1 METAGDKQEIAVHQ
15 AFSWETV
22 LLSTTAS
29 EEISLDSEGESVLFT
44 VVSNG
49 QWSVTSD
56 ADWVSVESD
65 PVSGTVRV
73 GAPRNPDAHR
83 NATLTVRATKGS
95 ATESCKVTVS
105 QISREENPYY
115 QMLGYYGLH
124 AENWYYGREP
134 IGVSGTGTFCT
145 VEEKEYRKSFYI
157 KNLFLTGT
165 VVEATYDKNSQTMSI
180 ELGRLCYT
188 REISPTVSRFHYL
201 YSINMQGG
209 GFHNGMLTGRLGE
222 GYNDDADETRKAIL
236 LNGFESPYTTLGII
250 GYQEQQWLSFGDL
263 YYATGTMYLVDWDI
277 PADTGTAPTSV
288 TRAADGIAPS
298 GSTFPVSKH

>member
-1 METAGDKQEIAVHQ
+1 
-15 AFSWETV
+15 
-22 LLSTTAS
+22 
-29 EEISLDSEGESVLFT
+29 
-44 VVSNG
+44 
-49 QWSVTSD
+49 
-56 ADWVSVESD
+56 
-65 PVSGTVRV
+65 
-73 GAPRNPDAHR
+73 
-83 NATLTVRATKGS
+83 
-95 ATESCKVTVS
+95 
-105 QISREENPYY
+105 
-115 QMLGYYGLH
+115 MLGYYGLH

-165 VVEATYDKNSQTMSI
+165 VVEATYDKNTQTMSI

-277 PADTGTAPTSV
+277 PADTGTASTSV

>member
-1 METAGDKQEIAVHQ
+1 M
-15 AFSWETV
+15 
-22 LLSTTAS
+22 
-29 EEISLDSEGESVLFT
+29 
-44 VVSNG
+44 
-49 QWSVTSD
+49 
-56 ADWVSVESD
+56 
-65 PVSGTVRV
+65 
-73 GAPRNPDAHR
+73 
-83 NATLTVRATKGS
+83 
-95 ATESCKVTVS
+95 
-105 QISREENPYY
+105 
-115 QMLGYYGLH
+115 
-124 AENWYYGREP
+124 
-134 IGVSGTGTFCT
+134 SGTGTFCT

>member
-1 METAGDKQEIAVHQ
+1 M
-15 AFSWETV
+15 FC
-22 LLSTTAS
+22 
-29 EEISLDSEGESVLFT
+29 
-44 VVSNG
+44 
-49 QWSVTSD
+49 
-56 ADWVSVESD
+56 
-65 PVSGTVRV
+65 P
-73 GAPRNPDAHR
+73 
-83 NATLTVRATKGS
+83 
-95 ATESCKVTVS
+95 
-105 QISREENPYY
+105 REENPYY
-115 QMLGYYGLH
+115 QMLGYYGLY

-157 KNLFLTGT
+157 KNLFLAGT
-165 VVEATYDKNSQTMSI
+165 VVEAAYDKNTQTMSI

-188 REISPTVSRFHYL
+188 REISSTVSRFHYL

-222 GYNDDADETRKAIL
+222 GYNDDADENRKAIL
-236 LNGFESPYTTLGII
+236 LTGFEPPYTTLGII

-277 PADTGTAPTSV
+277 PADTGTASTSV

-298 GSTFPVSKH
+298 DRTFSVSKH